1 MFFSGITENLNW
13 VILITN
19 FLTFKRWDGHGGS
32 LKGPIFRGGGR
43 GHEKSINKGNCPKRG
58 GGLDSADL
66 RGGGFARKRRVDTP
80 MHTMVLL
87 VSYSIF

>member
-66 RGGGFARKRRVDTP
+66 RGGGALQERGGLIPQCIPWFC
-80 MHTMVLL
+80 
-87 VSYSIF
+87 S

>member
-58 GGLDSADL
+58 GGLDSADVWGGPL
-66 RGGGFARKRRVDTP
+66 QERGGLIPQCIPWFC
-80 MHTMVLL
+80 
-87 VSYSIF
+87 S

>member
-43 GHEKSINKGNCPKRG
+43 GHEKSINKG

-66 RGGGFARKRRVDTP
+66 RGQGALQERGGLIPQCIPWFC
-80 MHTMVLL
+80 
-87 VSYSIF
+87 S

>member
-32 LKGPIFRGGGR
+32 LKGPIFRGGGEGSR
-43 GHEKSINKGNCPKRG
+43 KINKQG
-58 GGLDSADL
+58 GIAQK
-66 RGGGFARKRRVDTP
+66 GGAWIVQ
-80 MHTMVLL
+80 
-87 VSYSIF
+87 I